1 MELVLHSNFMSTITK
16 ITCPKCKTEFN
27 AEQALATDIELKLK
41 AEYNIR
47 FKQLTDD
54 LQKKKDIEFQEEKK
68 KQEAEYKKTLEAD
81 RLKQESIVKQDFEKQ
96 MLMLNTELDSK
107 RKENNQL
114 KEKQLEL
121 QQKERQ
127 LKEQELNMKLEM
139 DQKLNQELLLR
150 EEAITKRAD
159 DQYQMKLKE
168 NEVQL
173 DQLRAQ
179 MKEMER
185 KVNQGSMQ
193 LQGEVQELV
202 LEELLANFFRFD
214 EIREVSKGIRGADV
228 IQVVKTQ
235 YGKECGKIIYE
246 SKRTKAFSDSWIE
259 KLKADM
265 IAERA
270 DIAVI
275 VTETMPKDMD
285 MFGFKDG
292 VWICSYREVPGVA
305 ALLRETIIGVFNSK
319 VAETNKGDKMHI
331 MYNYLTGN
339 EFVQQMRSIV
349 ETFITMKDTL
359 EREKRLYYKVW
370 NEREKQI
377 DKVIQNTAGIY
388 GSLRGIAGS
397 AIQEIKQLEEGNLFL
412 DAPDEE

>member
-1 MELVLHSNFMSTITK
+1 MSTITQ

-41 AEYNIR
+41 TEFNLKY
-47 FKQLTDD
+47 KQLME
-54 LQKKKDIEFQEEKK
+54 DINRKSAQELLEEKK
-68 KQEAEYKKTLEAD
+68 KQETEYKKVLEAD

-96 MLMLNTELDSK
+96 MLMLKTELESK
-107 RKENNQL
+107 SQENNKL

-139 DQKLNQELLLR
+139 DQKLNQELQVR
-150 EEAITKRAD
+150 EEAIRKRTD
-159 DQYQMKLKE
+159 EQYQMTLKE
-168 NEVQL
+168 KEVQM
-173 DQLRAQ
+173 DQLRTQ

-193 LQGEVQELV
+193 LQGEAQELV
-202 LEELLANFFRFD
+202 LEELLINFFRFD

-246 SKRTKAFSDSWIE
+246 SKRTKAFSESWIT
-259 KLKADM
+259 KLKSDM

-270 DIAVI
+270 DFCVI

-285 MFGFKDG
+285 SFGFKDG
-292 VWICSYREVPGVA
+292 VWICSFKEVQGVA
-305 ALLRETIIGVFNSK
+305 SLLREAIIGVFNTK
-319 VAETNKGDKMHI
+319 VAETNKGDKMQV
-331 MYNYLTGN
+331 MYGYLTGN

-349 ETFITMKDTL
+349 ETFVTMKDTL
-359 EREKRLYYKVW
+359 EKEKRAYYKIW
-370 NEREKQI
+370 NEREKQM
-377 DKVIQNTAGIY
+377 DKVIQNAAGIY

-412 DAPDEE
+412 DGPEEEE

>member
-1 MELVLHSNFMSTITK
+1 MSTITK

-41 AEYNIR
+41 SEFNLKY
-47 FKQLTDD
+47 KQLTDD
-54 LQKKKDIEFQEEKK
+54 VQKKAAQELLEEKK
-68 KQEAEYKKTLEAD
+68 KQEAEYKKALEAD
-81 RLKQESIVKQDFEKQ
+81 RLKQESIVRQDVEKQ
-96 MLMLNTELDSK
+96 MLMLKAELESK
-107 RKENNQL
+107 SQENNKL

-139 DQKLNQELLLR
+139 DQKLNQELQVR
-150 EEAITKRAD
+150 EEAIRKRAD
-159 DQYQMKLKE
+159 EQYQMTLKE
-168 NEVQL
+168 KEVQM

-193 LQGEVQELV
+193 LQGEAQELV
-202 LEELLANFFRFD
+202 LEELLINFFRFD

-246 SKRTKAFSDSWIE
+246 SKRTKAFSESWIT
-259 KLKADM
+259 KLKSDM

-270 DIAVI
+270 DFAVI

-285 MFGFKDG
+285 SFGFKEG
-292 VWICSYREVPGVA
+292 VWICSFKEVQGVA
-305 ALLRETIIGVFNSK
+305 SLLREAIIGVFNTK
-319 VAETNKGDKMHI
+319 VAETNKGDKMQV
-331 MYNYLTGN
+331 MYGYLTGN

-349 ETFITMKDTL
+349 ETFVTMKDTL
-359 EREKRLYYKVW
+359 EKEKRAYYKIW
-370 NEREKQI
+370 NEREKQM
-377 DKVIQNTAGIY
+377 DKVIQNAAGIY

-412 DAPDEE
+412 DGPDEEE

>member
-1 MELVLHSNFMSTITK
+1 MSTITK
-16 ITCPKCKTEFN
+16 ITCPNCKTEFN

-41 AEYNIR
+41 AEFNLKY
-47 FKQLTDD
+47 KQLMDD
-54 LQKKKDIEFQEEKK
+54 IQKKQAAELLEDRK
-68 KQEAEYKKTLEAD
+68 KQEAEYRKVLEAD
-81 RLKQESIVKQDFEKQ
+81 RLKQESVVKQEFEKQ
-96 MLMLNTELDSK
+96 MLMLKSELDAKSQ
-107 RKENNQL
+107 ENNKL

-139 DQKLNQELLLR
+139 DQKLNQELQTR
-150 EEAITKRAD
+150 EEVISKRIG
-159 DQYQMKLKE
+159 DQYQMSLKE
-168 NEVQL
+168 KEVQM

-202 LEELLANFFRFD
+202 LEELLVDFFRFD

-228 IQVVKTQ
+228 IQVVKNQ

-246 SKRTKAFSDSWIE
+246 SKRTKVFSEPWIE
-259 KLKADM
+259 KLKNDM
-265 IAERA
+265 ISERA
-270 DIAVI
+270 DFAVI
-275 VTETMPKDMD
+275 VTETMPKDMTS
-285 MFGFKDG
+285 FGFRDG
-292 VWICSYREVPGVA
+292 VWICSFKEVQGVA
-305 ALLRETIIGVFNSK
+305 ALLREAIIGVFNTK

-331 MYNYLTGN
+331 MYDYLTGN

-349 ETFITMKDTL
+349 ETFVTMKDTL
-359 EREKRLYYKVW
+359 EREKRAYYKIW
-370 NEREKQI
+370 NEREKQM
-377 DKVIQNTAGIY
+377 DKVIQNAAGIY

-397 AIQEIKQLEEGNLFL
+397 AIQEIKQLEEGHLFL
-412 DAPDEE
+412 DGPDDEK

>member
-1 MELVLHSNFMSTITK
+1 MSTITK
-16 ITCPKCKTEFN
+16 ITCPNCKTEFN

-47 FKQLTDD
+47 FKQLSEDV
-54 LQKKKDIEFQEEKK
+54 QKKKDIELQEERK

-81 RLKQESIVKQDFEKQ
+81 RIKQESIVKQDFEKQ

-275 VTETMPKDMD
+275 VTETMPKDME

-305 ALLRETIIGVFNSK
+305 ALLRETIIGIFTSK

-349 ETFITMKDTL
+349 ETFVTMKDTL

>member
-1 MELVLHSNFMSTITK
+1 MSTITK
-16 ITCPKCKTEFN
+16 ITCPNCKTEFN

-41 AEYNIR
+41 AEFNLKY
-47 FKQLTDD
+47 KQLMDD
-54 LQKKKDIEFQEEKK
+54 IQKKQALELQEDKK
-68 KQEAEYKKTLEAD
+68 KQEVEYKKTLEAD
-81 RLKQESIVKQDFEKQ
+81 RIKQESVVKQEFEKQ
-96 MLMLNTELDSK
+96 MLMLKTELDNKSQ
-107 RKENNQL
+107 ENNQL

-127 LKEQELNMKLEM
+127 LKEHELNMKLEM
-139 DQKLNQELLLR
+139 DRKFTQEVQAI
-150 EEAITKRAD
+150 EEVIKKRAD
-159 DQYQMKLKE
+159 DQYQMTLKE
-168 NEVQL
+168 KEVQM

-193 LQGEVQELV
+193 LQGEVLELV
-202 LEELLANFFRFD
+202 LEELLTNFFRFD

-228 IQVVKTQ
+228 IQVVKNQ

-246 SKRTKAFSDSWIE
+246 SKRTKVFSEPWIE
-259 KLKADM
+259 KLKNDM

-270 DIAVI
+270 DFAVI
-275 VTETMPKDMD
+275 VTETMPKDMPT
-285 MFGFKDG
+285 FGFRDG
-292 VWICSYREVPGVA
+292 VWICSFKEVQGVA
-305 ALLRETIIGVFNSK
+305 ALIREGIIGVFNTK

-331 MYNYLTGN
+331 MYGYLTGN

-349 ETFITMKDTL
+349 ETFVTMKDTL
-359 EREKRLYYKVW
+359 EKEKRAYYKIW
-370 NEREKQI
+370 NEREKQM
-377 DKVIQNTAGIY
+377 DKVIQNAAGIY

-412 DAPDEE
+412 DGPDDEK